1 MSKELII
8 NANAEEQ
15 EIKIAL
21 LENGKLLELHKEVFN
36 RKFSVGDIYLGVVER
51 ILHGLNAA
59 IIDIGHSKGGFL
71 HYNDLGFQKYKN
83 ILSLIPDNHRKKEIF
98 IYPNSS
104 EKEKI
109 IDYTNND
116 INSID
121 EVLCLGQKIIVQV
134 SKEPIYNK
142 GLKLTSKICLPGRYL
157 ILIPFSDEI
166 FVSQKIKD
174 IKEKK
179 RLIYHIKKIKPNKF
193 GIVIRTA
200 AYNKILEILEKE
212 LFYLINKWEITLN
225 NIIKLPPVQILNE
238 ESKIFCFL
246 RDLFNYNFQY
256 IYCNNNFLCKEI
268 YSYLSLIAPDKI
280 SIIKYYKENIPIFE
294 KYGINKQIQTYL
306 GKNVPL
312 DNGAYLII
320 EHTEALHVIDVNS
333 GISNPFQKNCTE
345 SERIDQVL
353 KINLIAAT
361 EIVRQLRLR
370 NMGGIIIVDFIDM
383 SESIHKNKLYEYIKE
398 KMKNDRAK
406 YKILPPNEF
415 GLVQFTRHRVRPE
428 LKKNNYKLNYNIYYN
443 YKNHK
448 KDSDYINHI
457 EFSIENIIR
466 NKMVKNKVIQLHI
479 HPFISAYLKKGFPS
493 IQQKWLF
500 NHKKWIKII
509 PKKSLKYTEYILSNE
524 ENKIILSSF
533 Y

>member
-1 MSKELII
+1 MSKELVI

-21 LENGKLLELHKEVFN
+21 LDNGKLLELHKEVFN
-36 RKFSVGDIYLGVVER
+36 KKFSVGDVYLGVVER

-71 HYNDLGFQKYKN
+71 HYNDLGFQTYKN
-83 ILSLIPDNHRKKEIF
+83 ILSLIPDNHRKKNVF
-98 IYPNSS
+98 TYFNSS
-104 EKEKI
+104 EKERI
-109 IDYTNND
+109 INYTN

-121 EVLCLGQKIIVQV
+121 DVLCLGQKIIVQV

-142 GLKLTSKICLPGRYL
+142 GLKLTSKICLPGRNL

-166 FVSQKIKD
+166 FVSQKIKN

-179 RLIYHIKKIKPNKF
+179 RLISYIKRIKPNKF
-193 GIVIRTA
+193 GIIIRTA
-200 AYNKILEILEKE
+200 AYNKRLEILEQE

-225 NIIKLPPVQILNE
+225 NIIKLPPVQILSE

-246 RDLFNYNFQY
+246 RDLFNDNLQY
-256 IYCNNNFLCKEI
+256 IYCNNNFICKEI
-268 YSYLSLIAPDKI
+268 HSYLSLIAPDKI
-280 SIIKYYKENIPIFE
+280 NIIKYYRENIPIFE

-312 DNGAYLII
+312 DNGAYIII

-333 GISNPFQKNCTE
+333 GISNHFHKNCTE
-345 SERIDQVL
+345 SERTDHVL

-370 NMGGIIIVDFIDM
+370 DMGGIIIVDFIDM
-383 SESIHKNKLYEYIKE
+383 SESINKNKLYEYIKE
-398 KMKNDRAK
+398 KMKDDRAK
-406 YKILPPNEF
+406 HKILPPNEF

-428 LKKNNYKLNYNIYYN
+428 LKKNNYKLNHDNNISYN
-443 YKNHK
+443 YKNYK
-448 KDSDYINHI
+448 KYSDYINHI

-466 NKMVKNKVIQLHI
+466 NKIVKHKVIQLHI

-509 PKKSLKYTEYILSNE
+509 PKESLKYTEYILSNE
-524 ENKIILSSF
+524 ENEIILSSF